1 MEMLKRS
8 FDDFE
13 KRQEEEGVPVECLLP
28 ILVVVGIHPDKRD
41 LEDALMELVDLD
53 LQEVSEV
60 NLSHGNLVAR
70 EFLTGPREVLGRLV
84 TSSMLQDN
92 LDFEQVCQVA
102 ARFLDEGD
110 ERQVGDR

>member
-13 KRQEEEGVPVECLLP
+13 KRQEEEGVPAECLLP

-53 LQEVSEV
+53 LQ
-60 NLSHGNLVAR
+60 GNSGCNFRVISNKVFIVR
-70 EFLTGPREVLGRLV
+70 LG
-84 TSSMLQDN
+84 LQG
-92 LDFEQVCQVA
+92 QVCRWNGQG
-102 ARFLDEGD
+102 LN
-110 ERQVGDR
+110 

>member
-60 NLSHGNLVAR
+60 
-70 EFLTGPREVLGRLV
+70 LGRRV

>member
-60 NLSHGNLVAR
+60 
-70 EFLTGPREVLGRLV
+70 LGRLV

>member
-1 MEMLKRS
+1 MLKRS

-60 NLSHGNLVAR
+60 
-70 EFLTGPREVLGRLV
+70 LGRLV

>member
-13 KRQEEEGVPVECLLP
+13 KRQEEEGVPAECLLP

-53 LQEVSEV
+53 LQEVSKTWV
-60 NLSHGNLVAR
+60 Q
-70 EFLTGPREVLGRLV
+70 LV
-84 TSSMLQDN
+84 TYRLSQDN